1 MFSILAAVRGEQVAL
16 GTGRGLARVG
26 RRGLGVVAAAVF
38 LGATAPAGDAA
49 PGSPLVRS
57 APIKNSG
64 FAGYR
69 RNGGGANAG
78 FNVTAMF
85 TVPQLT
91 GCTSVTRAIAPD
103 IDVSNGKTGSG
114 VGLFVGC
121 YKGKPDYF
129 PFIYVNG
136 ANTDYPAGVVKPGDQ
151 IVLRLSEGPSSAHL
165 GFADVT
171 QKLNKTKTGSG
182 LTGLGFPGIG
192 DDSWFIKGAELGV
205 PDFGT
210 IAFGQCVVN
219 GSALGAGGSAK
230 SPAVLEYNRATNGVL
245 QINTGPLTSGN
256 ESFTTYFKHS

>member
-1 MFSILAAVRGEQVAL
+1 MRSSHALAVA
-16 GTGRGLARVG
+16 
-26 RRGLGVVAAAVF
+26 VAAMLV
-38 LGATAPAGDAA
+38 GATPAAA
-49 PGSPLVRS
+49 EAIGGSPAVRS

-69 RNGGGANAG
+69 RNGGGAKAA
-78 FNVTAMF
+78 FNVSATF
-85 TVPQLT
+85 TVPTLT
-91 GCTSVTRAIAPD
+91 GCGAVTRAIAPD

-129 PFIYVNG
+129 PFIYLNG
-136 ANTDYPAGVVKPGDQ
+136 ANTDYAAGTVKPGDQ

-165 GFADVT
+165 AFQDLT
-171 QKLNKTKTGSG
+171 NKLDKTKTGAG

-205 PDFGT
+205 PTFST
-210 IAFGQCVVN
+210 IAFDHCTVHGA
-219 GSALGAGGSAK
+219 ALGAGGTAK

-256 ESFTTYFKHS
+256 EAFTTYFKHS